1 MEPKWSCW
9 IWLMIKEKGQA
20 VVKFMR
26 LGLVAATEDMR
37 VGNEEILLLQAVFE
51 KEKELIEV
59 YNLST

>member
-1 MEPKWSCW
+1 
-9 IWLMIKEKGQA
+9 MIKEKGQA

>member
-1 MEPKWSCW
+1 MEPKWLCW
-9 IWLMIKEKGQA
+9 IWLVIKEKGQA